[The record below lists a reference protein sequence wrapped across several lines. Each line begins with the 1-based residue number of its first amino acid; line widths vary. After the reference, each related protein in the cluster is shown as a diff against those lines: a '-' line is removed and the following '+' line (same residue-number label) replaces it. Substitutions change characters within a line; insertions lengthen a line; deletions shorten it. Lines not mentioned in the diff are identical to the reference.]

1 VRLPGSVAVAR
12 ERNFGRFLLASSI
25 STVGTAMAMVAL
37 AFAAL
42 DLGGATD
49 LGIILLVREIPLV
62 FFLLLGGVWADRIPR
77 RVILVGTD
85 VVRGFAQA
93 GTAVLLFSG
102 HAELWNVAVLQT
114 LFGVAMAFSR
124 PAQLGLL
131 QEAVSQ
137 DRLQEANALLGLS
150 RSTLF
155 VIGPAIGALI
165 VAVASPAWAL
175 AVDAGSFAGSAL
187 LIASMQLPRLTRA
200 AKTTVLADLRDGWRE
215 FTARPW
221 VVAMVASFGVFQLSY
236 FPALF
241 VLGPLVAKSELGGAG
256 AWGAILSAQAVGAI
270 LGGLV
275 ALRVRFRRPLVACAL
290 LAAPSGAILAMLALP
305 APTVVIAAVALFASA
320 CLSIDD
326 TVWSTVLQQQIPPH
340 AISRIA
346 SIDWFGSVALNPIG
360 YALVAPLAAHAGVS
374 ATLACAAVL
383 NSSVGL
389 ALLAVP
395 AVRTLD
401 AATPPVAVA
410 AQE

>member
-1 VRLPGSVAVAR
+1 VRLPGSLAVAR
-12 ERNFGRFLLASSI
+12 ERNFRRFLIAQSV
-25 STVGTAMAMVAL
+25 STVGNAMATVAL

-49 LGIILLVREIPLV
+49 LGVILLVREIPLV
-62 FFLLLGGVWADRIPR
+62 VFLLLGGVWADRIPR
-77 RVILVGTD
+77 RVILVGAD
-85 VVRGFAQA
+85 VVRGGAQA
-93 GTAVLLFSG
+93 GTAALLLAG

-114 LFGVAMAFSR
+114 LYGVATAFSR
-124 PAQLGLL
+124 PANVGLL
-131 QEAVSQ
+131 QEAVSS

-155 VIGPAIGALI
+155 VVGPAIGAII
-165 VAVASPAWAL
+165 VAAASPAWAL
-175 AVDAGSFAGSAL
+175 AADAGSFAASGA

-270 LGGLV
+270 VGGLV
-275 ALRVRFRRPLVACAL
+275 ALRVRFERPLVASAL
-290 LAAPSGAILAMLALP
+290 LSVPSGAILALLAIP
-305 APTVVIAAVALFASA
+305 APTAAIAAVALAASA
-320 CLSIDD
+320 CLALDD
-326 TVWSTVLQQQIPPH
+326 TVWTTVLQQKIPPH

-360 YALVAPLAAHAGVS
+360 YALVAPLAHHAGVS
-374 ATLACAAVL
+374 TTLALAAAI

-389 ALLAVP
+389 VLLAVP
-395 AVRTLD
+395 AVRALD
-401 AATPPVAVA
+401 ATPVAFAV
-410 AQE
+410 QE

>member
-1 VRLPGSVAVAR
+1 VRLPGSLAVAR
-12 ERNFGRFLLASSI
+12 ERNFRRFLIAQSV
-25 STVGTAMAMVAL
+25 STVGNAMATVAL

-49 LGIILLVREIPLV
+49 LGVILLVREIPLV
-62 FFLLLGGVWADRIPR
+62 VFLLLGGVWADRIPR
-77 RVILVGTD
+77 RVILVGAD
-85 VVRGFAQA
+85 VVRGGAQA
-93 GTAVLLFSG
+93 GTAALLLAG

-114 LFGVAMAFSR
+114 LYGVATAFSR
-124 PAQLGLL
+124 PANVGLL
-131 QEAVSQ
+131 QEAVSS

-155 VIGPAIGALI
+155 VVGPAIGAII
-165 VAVASPAWAL
+165 VAAASPAWAL
-175 AVDAGSFAGSAL
+175 AADAGSFAASGA

-270 LGGLV
+270 VGGLV
-275 ALRVRFRRPLVACAL
+275 ALRVRFERPLVASAL
-290 LAAPSGAILAMLALP
+290 LSVPSGAILALLAIP
-305 APTVVIAAVALFASA
+305 APTAAIAAVALAASA
-320 CLSIDD
+320 CLALDD
-326 TVWSTVLQQQIPPH
+326 TVWTTVLQQKIPPH

-360 YALVAPLAAHAGVS
+360 YALVAPLAHHAGVS
-374 ATLACAAVL
+374 TTLALAAGI

-389 ALLAVP
+389 VLLAVP
-395 AVRTLD
+395 AVRALD
-401 AATPPVAVA
+401 ATPVAFAV
-410 AQE
+410 QE

>member
-1 VRLPGSVAVAR
+1 LPGSLAVAR
-12 ERNFGRFLLASSI
+12 ERNFRRFLIAQSV
-25 STVGTAMAMVAL
+25 STVGNAMATVAL

-49 LGIILLVREIPLV
+49 LGVILLVREIPLV
-62 FFLLLGGVWADRIPR
+62 VFLLLGGVWADRIPR
-77 RVILVGTD
+77 RVILVGAD
-85 VVRGFAQA
+85 VVRGGAQA
-93 GTAVLLFSG
+93 GTAALLLAG

-114 LFGVAMAFSR
+114 LFGVATAFSR
-124 PAQLGLL
+124 PANVGLL
-131 QEAVSQ
+131 QEAVSS

-155 VIGPAIGALI
+155 VVGPAIGAII
-165 VAVASPAWAL
+165 VAAASPAWAL
-175 AVDAGSFAGSAL
+175 AADAGSFAASGA

-270 LGGLV
+270 VGGLV
-275 ALRVRFRRPLVACAL
+275 ALRVRFQRPLVASAL
-290 LAAPSGAILAMLALP
+290 LAVPSGAILALLAIP
-305 APTVVIAAVALFASA
+305 APTAAIAAVALAASA
-320 CLSIDD
+320 CLALDD
-326 TVWSTVLQQQIPPH
+326 TIWTTVLQQKIPPH

-360 YALVAPLAAHAGVS
+360 YLLVAPVAHHIGVS
-374 ATLACAAVL
+374 TTLACSAAV

-389 ALLAVP
+389 VLLAVP
-395 AVRTLD
+395 AIWSVD
-401 AATPPVAVA
+401 SAPAVFA
-410 AQE
+410 VQE